1 MFLKLTQKRE
11 DGSSSITL
19 QPIMSKKKIF
29 YSIFFGM
36 LVVGFFVIL
45 ILVIPGFTKTNI
57 PPISYV
63 QPFSFYNQDGK
74 KITEKNM
81 QGKVVAVEYFFTTCK
96 GICPRLN
103 KNMRIIYE
111 SFKSNDDFLILS
123 HTCDPDID
131 SISRLKKFSDSMQVD
146 TKKWQFLTGP
156 KDSLYYMARHSYK
169 IDDPADNRKTAED
182 DFMHTQFVALVNKK
196 GDVVKVY
203 DGLKQSEMNAMA
215 DEIKR
220 IIKE

>member
-1 MFLKLTQKRE
+1 
-11 DGSSSITL
+11 
-19 QPIMSKKKIF
+19 
-29 YSIFFGM
+29 
-36 LVVGFFVIL
+36 VA
-45 ILVIPGFTKTNI
+45 IPGFTSPSI
-57 PPISYV
+57 PPIGYV
-63 QPFSFYNQDGK
+63 QPFSFYNQDGR
-74 KITEKNM
+74 KITEKDIE
-81 QGKVVAVEYFFTTCK
+81 GKVVAVEYFFTTCT

-103 KNMRIIYE
+103 KNMRTIYE
-111 SFKSNDDFLILS
+111 SFKSNKDFLILS

-131 SISRLKKFSDSMQVD
+131 SIGRLKSFSDSMQVD

-169 IDDPADNRKTAED
+169 IDDPADNRKTADD

-203 DGLKQSEMNAMA
+203 DGLKQSEMKEMA
-215 DEIKR
+215 EEIKK